1 MVQPHRLEDML
12 MQQISRLGFAAVALL
27 AAATGTFGCPQRAN
41 AQTTAQSGAQSGN
54 TDQTVTPPLPGSNN
68 GKGVITPPPTNDQAI
83 NKAPPPAEI
92 FPTPVVPPP
101 GTPGGNPKVVP
112 K

>member
-1 MVQPHRLEDML
+1 ML
-12 MQQISRLGFAAVALL
+12 MQHLSRLGFAAALFVA
-27 AAATGTFGCPQRAN
+27 ATATGTVGRAQQAN
-41 AQTTAQSGAQSGN
+41 AQSGDAN
-54 TDQTVTPPLPGSNN
+54 QTVTPAPGSNN